1 VLRRSNTVVGCLQEK
16 KREKQKKKK
25 KKREKERRRKLR
37 EEGRVMVA
45 GEEGS
50 AHGGGGG
57 GGGLAP
63 LAAVQQPRE
72 GPAQPSLFGAE
83 GSLVSAP
90 GAPHD
95 RDLWCDSQ
103 SQAVHT
109 PFSLIV
115 ARAPRPRSTTPQ
127 SPRPDRVQMRQQYA
141 SAIEA
146 GIEAGAAQSAA
157 PPWNED
163 WGGRADTT
171 QRVVRRSP
179 CGQLLACLP
188 RSPRSPPQLTTRPP
202 AQLTT
207 HAPALPAAPAAL
219 PLQQPGVD

>member
-1 VLRRSNTVVGCLQEK
+1 MVGCLQETERK

-109 PFSLIV
+109 PFSLSSSRV
-115 ARAPRPRSTTPQ
+115 RRARGQPPRSRHARIVCRCASSTPPP
-127 SPRPDRVQMRQQYA
+127 SRPASRQGLRRVPPHPGMRTGEGAQTPHNGWC
-141 SAIEA
+141 A
-146 GIEAGAAQSAA
+146 G
-157 PPWNED
+157 PPAVN
-163 WGGRADTT
+163 
-171 QRVVRRSP
+171 
-179 CGQLLACLP
+179 CLP
-188 RSPRSPPQLTTRPP
+188 ASPARPTP
-202 AQLTT
+202 HLN
-207 HAPALPAAPAAL
+207 
-219 PLQQPGVD
+219 